1 MSIAKAIM
9 EGYCREVK
17 TLKQILT
24 RLSYVKLQ
32 AVKRATSNKRSMIVG
47 HLNKGCFCK
56 CLSRMTGNCHVR
68 FLGGAG
74 VVRP

>member
-9 EGYCREVK
+9 EGYRSEVK

-32 AVKRATSNKRSMIVG
+32 AVKQATSN
-47 HLNKGCFCK
+47 
-56 CLSRMTGNCHVR
+56 
-68 FLGGAG
+68 
-74 VVRP
+74 